1 MKFSQLDD
9 EDEKIHEKETA
20 EEDDFFLP
28 VSSKRNK
35 KKQRNIMEDSA
46 TDFEGWK
53 VVDHWFHL
61 FLYNLKILKK
71 VLIFALI
78 QDWLIDFFLQEA
90 ESGEHEDD
98 DFAEAKPETKDGKS

>member
-9 EDEKIHEKETA
+9 EDEKIREKETA

-28 VSSKRNK
+28 VASKRNK

-53 VVDHWFHL
+53 VGIIWLDHWFHL
-61 FLYNLKILKK
+61 FLRFRFSHWYWI
-71 VLIFALI
+71 
-78 QDWLIDFFLQEA
+78 DWLICLQEA
-90 ESGEHEDD
+90 ESGENEDE
-98 DFAEAKPETKDGKS
+98 DFAEAKPETKDGKSWYS

>member
-9 EDEKIHEKETA
+9 EDENIREKETA

-53 VVDHWFHL
+53 VG
-61 FLYNLKILKK
+61 IL
-71 VLIFALI
+71 
-78 QDWLIDFFLQEA
+78 
-90 ESGEHEDD
+90 
-98 DFAEAKPETKDGKS
+98 